1 MLSNEIIK
9 KIEDFVYSK
18 PRSIDEVAKHIG
30 KNWGTADRYV
40 QEIEKNFGTLSTRV
54 FREGTRGA
62 LKIVY
67 WSAVDKISSSVFQE
81 KLEEEIMRTKNKQYF
96 SAFDIFQ
103 YVPEKSKEVVV
114 RNEKREEKLAF
125 KRISDLLNKAK
136 KQLLMFSGNLTFINF
151 MEKDKRVLDVL
162 DELVKKGINIKV
174 VCRVDVTGKKN
185 VEELLALNFK
195 Y

>member
-67 WSAVDKISSSVFQE
+67 WSAVDKVSSSVFQQ
-81 KLEEEIMRTKNKQYF
+81 KMEEDILKSKRKEDF
-96 SAFDIFQ
+96 SSFDIFQ
-103 YVPEKSKEVVV
+103 
-114 RNEKREEKLAF
+114 
-125 KRISDLLNKAK
+125 
-136 KQLLMFSGNLTFINF
+136 
-151 MEKDKRVLDVL
+151 
-162 DELVKKGINIKV
+162 
-174 VCRVDVTGKKN
+174 
-185 VEELLALNFK
+185 
-195 Y
+195 